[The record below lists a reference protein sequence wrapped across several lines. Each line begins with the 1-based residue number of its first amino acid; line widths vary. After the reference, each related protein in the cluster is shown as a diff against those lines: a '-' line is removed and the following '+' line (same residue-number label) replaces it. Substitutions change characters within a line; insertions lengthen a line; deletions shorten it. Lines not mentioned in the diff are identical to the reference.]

1 MTPEY
6 QVEELYQRCIELEGI
21 RYDLQDKIQEILD
34 FLVHSHITLEEFD
47 YVQRIITGKEIEY
60 KRLNRDT
67 SIKELMEAWGIKGK
81 KEKENRNE

>member
-34 FLVHSHITLEEFD
+34 FLVHSHITVEEMQV
-47 YVQRIITGKEIEY
+47 VQEI
-60 KRLNRDT
+60 L
-67 SIKELMEAWGIKGK
+67 
-81 KEKENRNE
+81 EKEMKTYQ

>member
-34 FLVHSHITLEEFD
+34 FLVHSHITVEEMKVVQEILE
-47 YVQRIITGKEIEY
+47 
-60 KRLNRDT
+60 
-67 SIKELMEAWGIKGK
+67 K
-81 KEKENRNE
+81 KENNNE

>member
-34 FLVHSHITLEEFD
+34 FLVHSHITVEEMKK
-47 YVQRIITGKEIEY
+47 VQEI
-60 KRLNRDT
+60 L
-67 SIKELMEAWGIKGK
+67 
-81 KEKENRNE
+81 EKENRNE